1 MEAIIIS
8 GKPAAGKT
16 TVANIIAAKLHIKS
30 IGGGDILK
38 EMAAERGYKVD
49 GIEWWDTEDGIKFL
63 RERKDNPDFDK
74 EADRKLIEKINEGN
88 IVVTS
93 YTAAW
98 ISKKGFKVWLDSS
111 AKTRAERMEKRDM
124 TSLEESMKVVKI
136 RDADNFNV
144 YKKIYNI
151 DFGRDKSPF
160 DLIIDTDSKSPDQ
173 IADIIIREYT
183 KNRGIQKAPAKEQP
197 E

>member
-16 TVANIIAAKLHIKS
+16 TVARIIAGRLHIKA

-38 EMAAERGYKVD
+38 EMAIERGYNAHGD
-49 GIEWWDTEDGIKFL
+49 EWWDSKEGIEFL
-63 RERKDNPDFDK
+63 MERKKNPDFDN
-74 EADRKLIEKINEGN
+74 EADKKLIKKIDEGD

-98 ISKKGFKVWLDSS
+98 ISKKGFKVWLDGTE
-111 AKTRAERMEKRDM
+111 KTRAERMVKRDNTEM
-124 TSLEESMKVVKI
+124 SESMKVVKI
-136 RDADNFNV
+136 RDIENFNV

-151 DFGRDKSPF
+151 DFGKDKTPF
-160 DLIIDTDSKSPDQ
+160 DLIIDTNSKRPEEV
-173 IADIIIREYT
+173 AEIILNEY
-183 KNRGIQKAPAKEQP
+183 KKRNNR
-197 E
+197 